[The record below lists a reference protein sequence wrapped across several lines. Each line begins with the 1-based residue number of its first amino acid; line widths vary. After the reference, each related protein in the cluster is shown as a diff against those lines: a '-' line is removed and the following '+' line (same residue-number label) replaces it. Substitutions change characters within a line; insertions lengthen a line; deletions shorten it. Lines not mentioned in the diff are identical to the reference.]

1 MAKIRVGPEI
11 LSRQGAETGRRYR
24 DRRLEEG
31 GGEDRFNDGRLVQ
44 ITMGSG

>member
-31 GGEDRFNDGRLVQ
+31 AEKIGS
-44 ITMGSG
+44 TMAGWFK